1 MGEEQSFKIFRKI
14 LFQRLKRVHLH
25 SQQKKKKKEFI
36 VQSPGNLIEFE
47 V

>member
-1 MGEEQSFKIFRKI
+1 MWGNNIVAFQNMYIFI
-14 LFQRLKRVHLH
+14 P
-25 SQQKKKKKEFI
+25 SQKKKKKKEFI